1 MQNSINDLGKKYGR
15 EKQAEEVVTK
25 LNKKS
30 LAFKRSKRKERTDS
44 AYFIR
49 CSGSY
54 LVATEHSYIGDLVKQ
69 LGGKTLYKVNK

>member
-49 CSGSY
+49 CSGELFSGNRAFLY
-54 LVATEHSYIGDLVKQ
+54 WRFS
-69 LGGKTLYKVNK
+69 KTTRW